1 MGFIREPKGIDFV
14 IDSGVL
20 SDADRAEISCYIREY
35 QQKAKNKKAKS
46 KESITAPHR
55 STSSLVKWNNS

>member
-20 SDADRAEISCYIREY
+20 SDTDRAEISYYIREY
-35 QQKAKNKKAKS
+35 RRKAENKKEKS
-46 KESITAPHR
+46 KEPNH
-55 STSSLVKWNNS
+55 STPLNKQFTKIE